1 MKPRAWQALML
12 AMALGAGSQ
21 HVEAVPRGRQVH
33 VGVVDVGQDVD
44 QQGADQRLPP
54 GPVIG
59 PEAKKGRGHHL
70 AEAVGR
76 HHPAQKAGIS
86 RAIDLGGGI
95 DGAADA
101 SFLGWVVAA
110 YSLGQ
115 MVASPLFGLW
125 SNHRPRREPLVC
137 SLLINILANIYY
149 AYVDLPPSGNRFH
162 MLAARALVG
171 FGADGLYLGDL

>member
-1 MKPRAWQALML
+1 M
-12 AMALGAGSQ
+12 
-21 HVEAVPRGRQVH
+21 
-33 VGVVDVGQDVD
+33 
-44 QQGADQRLPP
+44 
-54 GPVIG
+54 
-59 PEAKKGRGHHL
+59 
-70 AEAVGR
+70 
-76 HHPAQKAGIS
+76 
-86 RAIDLGGGI
+86 GGI

-171 FGADGLYLGDL
+171 FGAGEAPPPTTPPPLKCIVLSIKLC